1 MKDRK
6 VAFLTACL
14 LVLNVMSLFAISYN
28 RLVENCGKAGQA
40 LGIKWE
46 QTARQQP
53 NPKEYSLGFLS
64 GIYKELGVG
73 FSFEISQTEQ
83 TQKGLADATTA
94 GAFDEFKAAMG
105 KYYNS
110 YKQLEGTKNEWKYQ
124 QCKSAF
130 LGGLSKVPLFA
141 SAMTAIVIDG
151 EDVAEVQLVAMGTK
165 ETNHASGFHLSVKN
179 KTNSIL
185 KINWANSSFN
195 YNGSSYGIFIEGQ
208 KYIDQNTPM
217 NPTILPAKGSMSKE
231 IFSSDQVYYL
241 NGQYGGWRMNDIIAS
256 SVTIVLCIEQGA
268 GESYYSITTTF

>member
-1 MKDRK
+1 MKKILYFIFALMVCVFNADAASRTENAVSRGK
-6 VAFLTACL
+6 STPQTVANT
-14 LVLNVMSLFAISYN
+14 SRSS
-28 RLVENCGKAGQA
+28 RTT
-40 LGIKWE
+40 
-46 QTARQQP
+46 TARNAVKTTVTSRSAKNVSVLTPRSTKQNLATRTP
-53 NPKEYSLGFLS
+53 VSRAAT
-64 GIYKELGVG
+64 I
-73 FSFEISQTEQ
+73 QTKNI
-83 TQKGLADATTA
+83 TPRATTTTQSVNETRT
-94 GAFDEFKAAMG
+94 GAE
-105 KYYNS
+105 Y
-110 YKQLEGTKNEWKYQ
+110 E